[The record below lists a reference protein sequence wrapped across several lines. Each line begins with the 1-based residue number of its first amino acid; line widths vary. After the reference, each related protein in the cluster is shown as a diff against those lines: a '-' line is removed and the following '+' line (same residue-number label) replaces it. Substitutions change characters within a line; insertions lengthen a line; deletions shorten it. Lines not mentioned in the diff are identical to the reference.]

1 MLFTPLVG
9 VFLLEKPA
17 TSAPPEGW
25 LMKAFRGKQPYDP
38 VNKTLV
44 TPHTAGN
51 DDTGYW
57 KNLEWNKA
65 IEVGMK
71 TSGTPYSGKFDF
83 IQTQMDWPITHMV
96 APKEKALAC
105 SECHAKGGRLD
116 KLEGIYIP
124 GRGGNKLL
132 DTVGWLAAAALL
144 GGVLLHGAIRVV
156 NRKH

>member
-1 MLFTPLVG
+1 M
-9 VFLLEKPA
+9 A
-17 TSAPPEGW
+17 A
-25 LMKAFRGKQPYDP
+25 AGK
-38 VNKTLV
+38 
-44 TPHTAGN
+44 
-51 DDTGYW
+51 
-57 KNLEWNKA
+57 
-65 IEVGMK
+65 
-71 TSGTPYSGKFDF
+71 PYSGKFDF
-83 IQTQMDWPITHMV
+83 IETVAMWPITHMV